1 MRSFAGVMA
10 VFLTPNLAVA
20 TVLSSSF
27 YAIFNVFAG
36 FAINPPSIPG
46 WWIWVSFTLLAPLPS
61 PSVAVWPD
69 PDAFAGIHGQAHAV
83 CLGSHASGIHSERP
97 A

>member
-1 MRSFAGVMA
+1 MA

-27 YAIFNVFAG
+27 YAVFNVFAG

-46 WWIWVSFTLLAPLPS
+46 WWIWVSS
-61 PSVAVWPD
+61 PSQQLFLL
-69 PDAFAGIHGQAHAV
+69 PDAPASAHSIF
-83 CLGSHASGIHSERP
+83 L
-97 A
+97 